1 MKFRKIKL
9 LGSGSFGKVYLIKYP
24 NKKHQYLDNNAFYA
38 LKRIHKDD
46 KKSYN
51 NEIQLLSK
59 LDHPNIVNIIKCYEN
74 NLYFNIVMMY
84 ARCGTLYDLIN
95 KRKHKLKIF
104 SNDDIKQLILP
115 IVSGINYLHNNN
127 IIHCD
132 IKPSNI
138 LLFGDKIIKIS
149 DFGDSKLSLNRY
161 EKTYTYVGT
170 PYYQAPEI
178 INNIGYSF
186 PIDYWALGVIFYEL
200 LTLKLPFTGSSLLLL
215 FNNINKCKYNINII
229 NDKYKKII
237 KGLLEKDMNKRYI
250 YNDIKQFFDNLIILP
265 KI

>member
-24 NKKHQYLDNNAFYA
+24 NKEYHYSNNNGFFA

-51 NEIQLLSK
+51 NEIQLLSN

-74 NLYFNIVMMY
+74 KLYFNIIMRY

-95 KRKHKLKIF
+95 KRKVKNKNFID
-104 SNDDIKQLILP
+104 NDIKQLILP
-115 IVSGINYLHNNN
+115 ITSGINYLHNNN

-149 DFGDSKLSLNRY
+149 DFGDSKLSLNKY
-161 EKTYTYVGT
+161 EKTYVGT

-200 LTLKLPFTGSSLLLL
+200 ITLKLPFTGSSLLLL

-237 KGLLEKDMNKRYI
+237 KGLLEKNIELRYK